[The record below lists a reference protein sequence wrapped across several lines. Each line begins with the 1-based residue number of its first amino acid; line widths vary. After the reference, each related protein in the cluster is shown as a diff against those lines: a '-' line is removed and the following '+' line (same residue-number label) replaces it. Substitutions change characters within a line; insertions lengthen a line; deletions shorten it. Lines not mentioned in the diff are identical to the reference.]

1 MKFLSFLLLI
11 LFAGFSTLHS
21 QTKTKNVILFTIDG
35 LRWQEVFNGADTAL
49 LNNKTYTKK
58 PEDLAKKFWNADPKK
73 SREMLMP
80 FLWGTVATKGQIYGN
95 RNRGSLVNVANPHW
109 FSYPGYSE
117 ILCGFADE
125 RVNSNG
131 LGPNPNTTVLEFI
144 NKQKGFEGKVAVFA
158 SWETLNDIVNEK
170 RSNVYVNAAFEP
182 LSGKE
187 FGPKVE
193 LLNDLQSRLPD
204 VFFGIR
210 LDAATF
216 HMGFEYLKAKKPR
229 VLHISL
235 DETDD
240 FAHHGSYDYYMNSAR
255 YTDDFIKQLWNWVQS
270 NPNYKDQTTLL
281 ITVDHGRGVDPE
293 GWKSHGTKTPH
304 SDETWFAVIGPD
316 TPAKGEITGGQ
327 YYNKQYAQTIAKL
340 LGLDYTNVQTPGE
353 AILPVL
359 GK

>member
-11 LFAGFSTLHS
+11 LFAGLSTLHS

-58 PEDLAKKFWNADPKK
+58 PEDLTKKFWNADPKK

-95 RNRGSLVNVANPHW
+95 RNRVSLVNVANPHW

-125 RVNSNG
+125 RVNSND

-182 LSGKE
+182 LNGKE

-193 LLNDLQSRLPD
+193 LLNEMQNQLPD

-216 HMGFEYLKAKKPR
+216 HLGFEYLKAKKPR
-229 VLHISL
+229 VLHIAL

-240 FAHHGSYDYYMNSAR
+240 FAHHGSYDYYMNTAR

-270 NPNYKDQTTLL
+270 NPQYKNQTTL
-281 ITVDHGRGVDPE
+281 IVTVDHGRGIDPE
-293 GWKSHGTKTPH
+293 GWKSHGTKTAH

-316 TPAKGEITGGQ
+316 TPAKGEMTGGQ
-327 YYNKQYAQTIAKL
+327 YYSKQYAQTIAKL
-340 LGLDYTNVQTPGE
+340 LGLEYTNVQKPGE